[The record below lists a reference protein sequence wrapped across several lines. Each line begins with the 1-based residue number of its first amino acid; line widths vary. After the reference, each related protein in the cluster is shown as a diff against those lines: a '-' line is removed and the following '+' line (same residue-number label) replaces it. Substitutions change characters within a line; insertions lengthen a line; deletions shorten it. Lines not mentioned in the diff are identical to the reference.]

1 MATYYGVERS
11 SEYLEHYGIRGM
23 KWGVRRALERGDRN
37 ALRKHYQKAALK
49 LGKLSLNA
57 NRGVQQRIYNSAK
70 ARMAS
75 GALGSA
81 LGSAGLTAALNNDLK
96 SAGIAG
102 AAGLAVGALAN
113 SRGITAGRHTT
124 DRGHARAIRK
134 RDEFRREMEST
145 FKNTGVAPNMKEMQR
160 FHNQITAI
168 SDQDDPQR
176 YVRKQYGKAVRDANK
191 LIKRNER
198 ANQTYREGLRAGAIG
213 AVGGVGAANA
223 HTARNIADHE
233 EYART
238 YEQVARKERG
248 PASLRSVSLN
258 HEKQGKLSTKQ
269 SHIKDPKT
277 RKLAESYAKNYNWG
291 IDNGMDPEGATTY
304 ANDHFNSS
312 TKKRRHR

>member
-23 KWGVRRALERGDRN
+23 KWGVRRALARGDRA
-37 ALRKHYQKAALK
+37 ALSKHYRKAALK

-70 ARMAS
+70 SRMAS

-102 AAGLAVGALAN
+102 AAGLVGGALLN
-113 SRGITAGRHTT
+113 SRGITAGRHVS

-134 RDEFRREMEST
+134 RDEFRREMEDT
-145 FKNTGVAPNMKEMQR
+145 FKNTGVAPNMKEMRR

-168 SDQDDPQR
+168 SDQDDPKR
-176 YVRKQYGKAVRDANK
+176 YANKQYGKAVRDANK

-198 ANQTYREGLRAGAIG
+198 ANQTYREGLKAGAI
-213 AVGGVGAANA
+213 GGVGAANA
-223 HTARNIADHE
+223 YSAKKVSDHE
-233 EYART
+233 AEW
-238 YEQVARKERG
+238 EQWAKNRQHRRG
-248 PASLRSVSLN
+248 LPAVSIDLRS
-258 HEKQGKLSTKQ
+258 K
-269 SHIKDPKT
+269 KT
-277 RKLAESYAKNYNWG
+277 RAAN
-291 IDNGMDPEGATTY
+291 GATGSRIKVHS
-304 ANDHFNSS
+304 NPSEMNSYVNS
-312 TKKRRHR
+312 VRPKKRRRR